1 MHAAGHAFLAAAA
14 GVLARALA
22 RGAAPM
28 DAGST
33 LVLPVSG
40 SPDFA
45 VLPLAVAGVFAAIV
59 KLVGGAL
66 ASWAEARVAGD
77 VAARVRLSVLDDVLA
92 LHGLRTPRH
101 DDHGSTAERA
111 AGTRAERLAALTS
124 HVGEVERG
132 VAQGVLAEVRAVMQ
146 LVPLGALLVLLAPEL
161 AGSAVL
167 ALGAFGALAF
177 SLRRA
182 FKRAHARASRSAAAL
197 VEAADEA
204 VRHAELWATYGAK
217 RRIRAHVAGV
227 GRAIAREAARIRVRA
242 SLLSS
247 TSEVLGATALVLALA
262 LASRG
267 ALGVDHGTVVP
278 FAIAFFMAYRPLREL
293 VDARLARARG
303 EEALAAALGDGAD
316 AAHGGAPDD
325 ARVAPDEG
333 AAAGER
339 VSAAAGAVAATPWT
353 LEPLALTDV
362 RASHGEHAP
371 LSVSVPAGSIVA
383 LVGPTG
389 IGKTSLLRAL
399 LGLEP
404 LRTGEVRYGAR
415 VLDAAP
421 ESPES
426 GALASPRGA
435 RRGVGPGERPFA
447 WVPQDA
453 PIVGDTLAINVG
465 LGRADDDAAVPDPKP
480 VLAKLGNEALGASL
494 GDDVLG
500 TVRPL
505 SGGERQWIAVA
516 RALATGL
523 PVLLLDEPTSALD
536 AASQG
541 RLLEAIARL
550 RGERTVILVTHRPEP
565 MAIADLVVRLEP
577 LRGAP
582 GSLRSRSRAPRATS
596 SRS

>member
-22 RGAAPM
+22 WGPAPM

-33 LVLPVSG
+33 FVLPVSG
-40 SPDFA
+40 FPDFA
-45 VLPLAVAGVFAAIV
+45 VLPLAISGVFAAIV

-92 LHGLRTPRH
+92 LNGLRTPRH
-101 DDHGSTAERA
+101 DDHGSSVERG
-111 AGTRAERLAALTS
+111 AGTRADRLAALTS
-124 HVGEVERG
+124 HVGDVERG
-132 VAQGVLAEVRAVMQ
+132 VAHGVLAEVRAVVQ
-146 LVPLGALLVLLAPEL
+146 LVPLGALLVVLAPEL
-161 AGSAVL
+161 AGTAVL
-167 ALGAFGALAF
+167 ALGGFGVLAF

-182 FKRAHARASRSAAAL
+182 FKRAHARASRSATAL
-197 VEAADEA
+197 VGAADEA

-217 RRIRAHVAGV
+217 RRIRTHVARV

-247 TSEVLGATALVLALA
+247 TSEVLGATALVLALV

-303 EEALAAALGDGAD
+303 EEALAAALGEGTAVARGAAGGERAAASDGAT
-316 AAHGGAPDD
+316 
-325 ARVAPDEG
+325 
-333 AAAGER
+333 
-339 VSAAAGAVAATPWT
+339 AATAWA
-353 LEPLALTDV
+353 LEPLVLTGV
-362 RASHGEHAP
+362 RARHGEHAP
-371 LSVSVPAGSIVA
+371 ISVSVPAGAIVA

-404 LRTGEVRYGAR
+404 LLAGEVRYGAQ
-415 VLDAAP
+415 VLEA
-421 ESPES
+421 SS
-426 GALASPRGA
+426 GAGPPGVEPPGA
-435 RRGVGPGERPFA
+435 AAAGGERRGVGPSARPFA

-465 LGRADDDAAVPDPKP
+465 LGRADDDAAVPDPVP
-480 VLAKLGNEALGASL
+480 VLAKLGNEALGVAL

-536 AASQG
+536 GASQA

-550 RGERTVILVTHRPEP
+550 RGERTVILVTHRTEP
-565 MAIADLVVRLEP
+565 LAIADVVLRLEP
-577 LRGAP
+577 LSDAS
-582 GSLRSRSRAPRATS
+582 GSSRSRRPAPRATS
-596 SRS
+596 SRR

>member
-22 RGAAPM
+22 WGAAPM

-33 LVLPVSG
+33 AFLAVSG
-40 SPDFA
+40 SPDDA
-45 VLPLAVAGVFAAIV
+45 VLALAVAGVFAAIV

-66 ASWAEARVAGD
+66 SSWAEARVAGD
-77 VAARVRLSVLDDVLA
+77 VAARVRLGVLDDVLA
-92 LHGLRTPRH
+92 LNGLRTPRH
-101 DDHGSTAERA
+101 DDHGSRA
-111 AGTRAERLAALTS
+111 NRATSSGASDARVGARADRLAALTS
-124 HVGEVERG
+124 HVGDVERG
-132 VAQGVLAEVRAVMQ
+132 VAHGVLSEVRAAVQ
-146 LVPLGALLVLLAPEL
+146 LVPLAVLLVVLAPKL
-161 AGSAVL
+161 AASAVF
-167 ALGAFGALAF
+167 ALGGFGALAF
-177 SLRRA
+177 ALRRA
-182 FKRAHARASRSAAAL
+182 FKRAHARASLSSTAL

-247 TSEVLGATALVLALA
+247 TSEVLGALALVLALL

-278 FAIAFFMAYRPLREL
+278 FAIAFFMAYRPLRDL
-293 VDARLARARG
+293 VDARLLRARG
-303 EEALAAALGDGAD
+303 EEALAAALGGRAD
-316 AAHGGAPDD
+316 AGASSEATPAPDD
-325 ARVAPDEG
+325 APREK
-333 AAAGER
+333 AAAPTT
-339 VSAAAGAVAATPWT
+339 ATSWT
-353 LEPLALTDV
+353 LDPLVLTGV
-362 RASHGEHAP
+362 RTRHGAHAP
-371 LSVSVPAGSIVA
+371 VSVSVPAGSIVA

-399 LGLEP
+399 LGLEG
-404 LRTGEVRYGAR
+404 LDEGEVRYGAL
-415 VLDAAP
+415 VL
-421 ESPES
+421 ES
-426 GALASPRGA
+426 A
-435 RRGVGPGERPFA
+435 GVGPGERPFA

-465 LGRADDDAAVPDPKP
+465 LGRADDDAAIPDPAP
-480 VLAKLGNEALGASL
+480 VLARLGNEALAASL
-494 GDDVLG
+494 GDAVLG

-536 AASQG
+536 GASQA

-565 MAIADLVVRLEP
+565 LAIADAIVRLEP
-577 LRGAP
+577 VTDAP
-582 GSLRSRSRAPRATS
+582 GAPRADSSAPSATS
-596 SRS
+596 ARS

>member
-22 RGAAPM
+22 WGPAPM

-33 LVLPVSG
+33 FVLPVSG
-40 SPDFA
+40 FPDFA
-45 VLPLAVAGVFAAIV
+45 VLPLAIAGVFAAIV

-77 VAARVRLSVLDDVLA
+77 VAARVRLTVLDDVLA
-92 LHGLRTPRH
+92 LNGLRRPRH
-101 DDHGSTAERA
+101 DDHGSSVERG
-111 AGTRAERLAALTS
+111 AGTPADRLAALTS
-124 HVGEVERG
+124 HVGDVERG
-132 VAQGVLAEVRAVMQ
+132 VAHGVLAEVRAVAQ
-146 LVPLGALLVLLAPEL
+146 LVPLGVLLVVLAPEL
-161 AGSAVL
+161 AGTAVL
-167 ALGAFGALAF
+167 ALGGFGVLAF

-182 FKRAHARASRSAAAL
+182 FKRAHARASRSATAL
-197 VEAADEA
+197 VGAADEA

-217 RRIRAHVAGV
+217 RRIRAHVARV

-303 EEALAAALGDGAD
+303 EEALAAALGEGRVGVEEAAGGERAAASDGAT
-316 AAHGGAPDD
+316 
-325 ARVAPDEG
+325 
-333 AAAGER
+333 
-339 VSAAAGAVAATPWT
+339 AATAWT
-353 LEPLALTDV
+353 LEPLVLTGV
-362 RASHGEHAP
+362 RARHGEHASI
-371 LSVSVPAGSIVA
+371 SVSVPAGAIVA

-404 LRTGEVRYGAR
+404 LQAGEVRYGAQ
-415 VLDAAP
+415 VLEA
-421 ESPES
+421 SS
-426 GALASPRGA
+426 GAEPSGTPAPAAAGE
-435 RRGVGPGERPFA
+435 RRGVGPSARPFA

-465 LGRADDDAAVPDPKP
+465 LGRADDDAAVPDPVP
-480 VLAKLGNEALGASL
+480 VLAKLGNEALGVAL

-500 TVRPL
+500 TDRPL

-536 AASQG
+536 GASQA

-550 RGERTVILVTHRPEP
+550 RGERTVILVTHRTEP
-565 MAIADLVVRLEP
+565 LAIADVVLRLEP
-577 LRGAP
+577 LSDARGSP
-582 GSLRSRSRAPRATS
+582 RSRRPAPRATS
-596 SRS
+596 SRR